1 MHYLLSV
8 PILKFVVSRF
18 WWMTLVYLH
27 PLILSSK
34 KQIPFYAQTLLIIC
48 RCKQIPCNLIPSND
62 GSKDYNYNPLKI
74 VDNSM
79 GMQSMYTIMISPR
92 CICFW
97 NREIALGFLTI
108 HSMLYVTIWIKKQ
121 NGGFKITTHT
131 QKDTHGNW

>member
-1 MHYLLSV
+1 MHYLLSA

-18 WWMTLVYLH
+18 WWMKLVYLY

-62 GSKDYNYNPLKI
+62 GSKDYNYNPQKI

-79 GMQSMYTIMISPR
+79 GMQSMYTIMISPQ
-92 CICFW
+92 CICF
-97 NREIALGFLTI
+97 
-108 HSMLYVTIWIKKQ
+108 
-121 NGGFKITTHT
+121 
-131 QKDTHGNW
+131 

>member
-18 WWMTLVYLH
+18 WWMTLVYLY

-92 CICFW
+92 CICF
-97 NREIALGFLTI
+97 
-108 HSMLYVTIWIKKQ
+108 
-121 NGGFKITTHT
+121 
-131 QKDTHGNW
+131 

>member
-1 MHYLLSV
+1 MHYLLSA

-18 WWMTLVYLH
+18 WWIKLVYLY

-62 GSKDYNYNPLKI
+62 GSKDYNPQKI
-74 VDNSM
+74 VHNSM

-92 CICFW
+92 CICF
-97 NREIALGFLTI
+97 
-108 HSMLYVTIWIKKQ
+108 
-121 NGGFKITTHT
+121 
-131 QKDTHGNW
+131 